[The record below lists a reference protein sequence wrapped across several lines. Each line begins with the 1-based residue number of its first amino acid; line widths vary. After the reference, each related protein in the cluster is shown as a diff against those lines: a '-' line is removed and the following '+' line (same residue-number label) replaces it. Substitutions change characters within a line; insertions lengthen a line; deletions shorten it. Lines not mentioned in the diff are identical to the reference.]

1 MYNIFTFCKIFTK
14 ENRLK
19 SMENNLDRDK
29 YTALMSQNLQ
39 ILRLKANLSQE
50 DLANL
55 LGVTRQTISAIETGQ
70 RTMSWTVFLA
80 LFLLFLNNKETK
92 QLLIALGI
100 YTKEISKFI
109 NF

>member
-1 MYNIFTFCKIFTK
+1 MN
-14 ENRLK
+14 
-19 SMENNLDRDK
+19 SMQNSLDREK
-29 YTALMSQNLQ
+29 YAALMSQNLQ
-39 ILRLKANLSQE
+39 ILRLKADLSQE

-70 RTMSWTVFLA
+70 RTMSWTAFLA

-92 QLLIALGI
+92 QLMIALGI
-100 YTKEISKFI
+100 YTKEISNFI

>member
-1 MYNIFTFCKIFTK
+1 MQN
-14 ENRLK
+14 
-19 SMENNLDRDK
+19 SLDRDK

-80 LFLLFLNNKETK
+80 LFLLFLNNKDTK
-92 QLLIALGI
+92 QLMIALGI
-100 YTKEISKFI
+100 YTKEIS
-109 NF
+109 NFVNF

>member
-1 MYNIFTFCKIFTK
+1 MN
-14 ENRLK
+14 
-19 SMENNLDRDK
+19 SMENFLDRDK
-29 YTALMSQNLQ
+29 YRTLMSENLQ
-39 ILRLKANLSQE
+39 ILRMKADLSQE

-100 YTKEISKFI
+100 YTKEISNYI